1 VDLEWDLKKA
11 AANLR
16 QHGIDFADA
25 ATALHDDLAITVL
38 DDETGEERFVTVAA
52 DALGRVVVVVFT
64 WRGSR
69 IRLISARRATRAE
82 RLRYEER
89 R

>member
-25 ATALHDDLAITVL
+25 ATALHDDLAITVF

-64 WRGSR
+64 WRGSQ
-69 IRLISARRATRAE
+69 IRLFSARRATRAE

>member
-64 WRGSR
+64 WRGSQ
-69 IRLISARRATRAE
+69 IRLFSARRATRAE